1 MFDLPQ
7 ELIDRFIDEFHDS
20 NEDLKALSLVSRSWL
35 HHARYHLFRS
45 LALMPQDFTAM
56 REHYDDVKY
65 KASLPSTKDPDLRLT
80 LQDENFLRS
89 PLAGN
94 PQSTQAFLSSIATTL
109 PYVRGLRLLSFVQVG
124 NKLMPARNYLQGWLG
139 YGGDECAVRRKARW
153 ESLDLP
159 WGRGS
164 GLHALP
170 FRNLRF
176 LYIQWSV
183 FSWTPPSEGSINP
196 DDWPG
201 YQLAMLISSNA
212 NTLDQVYV
220 DEYPGFQLVQR
231 CSSPI
236 RDALLDL
243 LAKNAPNLQS
253 LCLGGLREP
262 FYMSFSDNI
271 KPEGSDNF
279 LIRDR
284 ALYPAGEKIPHVMR
298 SDYCLPMNSP
308 SISLQRLYI
317 EGFDPESTTLLEGA
331 ILNRGIFSLQNL
343 THLALS
349 VMPKGYNYMFMFSQ
363 VQGSLTHLSLDLN
376 LGLRLL
382 SAAQVL
388 FLPKAGM
395 LTAHDGSR
403 ESVVQV
409 VKLLHISFGFNGP
422 LVDPIFLTEASI
434 DELLENLVCTDT
446 ELPESMGRTQV
457 EGITFKL
464 RETLLA
470 ETLPRTYRTGRLKSG
485 NTNYWWYQPDYLKI
499 KVEAFLSESDSTNRD
514 NVDITK
520 SELFSSCLSFDP
532 ELVVDSLKE
541 SQFLITAPR
550 VGLPPVNFREPRAG
564 AKDEYRGQD
573 REHDGIKGGD
583 GKEEDHVDKKLG
595 FSGKCANLYN
605 PCPGGPLDEEPR
617 KGREVYASVSFGTD
631 EKIKH
636 GAHSVLNRTA

>member
-1 MFDLPQ
+1 MFELPQ

-20 NEDLKALSLVSRSWL
+20 NEDLKALSFVSRSWL
-35 HHARYHLFRS
+35 HRARYHLFRS

-80 LQDENFLRS
+80 LQDEDFLRS

-109 PYVRGLRLLSFVQVG
+109 LMFEVYDCYRLSKLAINLCPRGIIFRAGLDMESLSYEDF
-124 NKLMPARNYLQGWLG
+124 LQ
-139 YGGDECAVRRKARW
+139 RRKARW

-176 LYIQWSV
+176 LYIQWSM

-220 DEYPGFQLVQR
+220 DEYPGFQLVQH
-231 CSSPI
+231 CSSPN

-271 KPEGSDNF
+271 EPEGSDNF

-284 ALYPAGEKIPHVMR
+284 ALYPAGEKIPHH
-298 SDYCLPMNSP
+298 
-308 SISLQRLYI
+308 LYI

-349 VMPKGYNYMFMFSQ
+349 VMPKGYDYMFMFSQ
-363 VQGSLTHLSLDLN
+363 VQGSLTHLSLDLKDSDYYLQLRFCFFPKLECLQLMVHDTYQTWEN
-376 LGLRLL
+376 LHDIVESL
-382 SAAQVL
+382 SDNVYHL
-388 FLPKAGM
+388 
-395 LTAHDGSR
+395 DGS

-485 NTNYWWYQPDYLKI
+485 NTDYWWYQPDYLK
-499 KVEAFLSESDSTNRD
+499 
-514 NVDITK
+514 
-520 SELFSSCLSFDP
+520 
-532 ELVVDSLKE
+532 
-541 SQFLITAPR
+541 
-550 VGLPPVNFREPRAG
+550 
-564 AKDEYRGQD
+564 
-573 REHDGIKGGD
+573 
-583 GKEEDHVDKKLG
+583 
-595 FSGKCANLYN
+595 
-605 PCPGGPLDEEPR
+605 
-617 KGREVYASVSFGTD
+617 
-631 EKIKH
+631 
-636 GAHSVLNRTA
+636 